1 MQQLIKKHYLVK
13 GKDSGYIANKLSY
26 YLKLFF
32 SLCRIIPGLR
42 GNRYVDTDY

>member
-32 SLCRIIPGLR
+32 TLCRIIPDLR
-42 GNRYVDTDY
+42 GMRYVEPNH